1 MALLGLVFSLLPAL
15 LPNVAHPGAP
25 PVHTCDRL
33 AVAPRMVAPEHQGGW
48 ARRLR
53 SGSAALAAAAALAL
67 PSGQAR
73 AVEQLARGDEAASV
87 ARDAGAAVSSS
98 NRKVTPAFLGF
109 RRRVKNG
116 PIHSRGPRSG
126 DEIDM
131 DKIMSAKDARRFTE
145 RSFIFSESLTS
156 KSELAEELEELD
168 MLKEEKKGQLLAQTA
183 ISVGGSVGL
192 VVGAVK
198 LLTGVERWMK
208 QMELKDIEEEERLTG
223 QCALPAALHHTARTC
238 FTCFTCT
245 GSLARCACTH
255 VPQRGRIW
263 RAALRP
269 TPAYGPRLRGALS
282 RTVGLSLA
290 SPSYLSPAHP
300 TSRTAHPTSRTAHP
314 TSRTAHPTSRQ
325 PILPLASPSY
335 LSPAHPTSR
344 PSYLSCLRV
353 GVACRYIGVDAS
365 DVEYVI
371 DPKTGKNLTIA
382 GNKKKNATSSDAVA
396 EGDKSPGPWI
406 LRVLGLDS
414 ATASDDD
421 DFWSP
426 AAAAKSKPKS
436 DGKGKGSGGPQAG
449 GGGSGGGGGGDGTGD
464 GDDDDDGGDD
474 DDSSG
479 VDALDDLLG

>member
-1 MALLGLVFSLLPAL
+1 
-15 LPNVAHPGAP
+15 
-25 PVHTCDRL
+25 VHTCDRL

-53 SGSAALAAAAALAL
+53 SGSAALAAAAALAM

-73 AVEQLARGDEAASV
+73 AVEQLARGDEAASI
-87 ARDAGAAVSSS
+87 ARDTGAAVSSS
-98 NRKVTPAFLGF
+98 RKVTPAFLGF
-109 RRRVKNG
+109 RRRVKNE

-131 DKIMSAKDARRFTE
+131 DKIMSAKEARRFTD
-145 RSFIFSESLTS
+145 RSFIFSEGLTS

-208 QMELKDIEEEERLTG
+208 QMELRDIEEEERLTG
-223 QCALPAALHHTARTC
+223 Q
-238 FTCFTCT
+238 
-245 GSLARCACTH
+245 
-255 VPQRGRIW
+255 
-263 RAALRP
+263 
-269 TPAYGPRLRGALS
+269 
-282 RTVGLSLA
+282 
-290 SPSYLSPAHP
+290 
-300 TSRTAHPTSRTAHP
+300 
-314 TSRTAHPTSRQ
+314 
-325 PILPLASPSY
+325 
-335 LSPAHPTSR
+335 
-344 PSYLSCLRV
+344 
-353 GVACRYIGVDAS
+353 YIGVDAS

-382 GNKKKNATSSDAVA
+382 GNKKKNATSTDAVA
-396 EGDKSPGPWI
+396 EEDKSPGPWI

-436 DGKGKGSGGPQAG
+436 DGKGKGKGGGGPQAG

-464 GDDDDDGGDD
+464 GNDDDDGGDD